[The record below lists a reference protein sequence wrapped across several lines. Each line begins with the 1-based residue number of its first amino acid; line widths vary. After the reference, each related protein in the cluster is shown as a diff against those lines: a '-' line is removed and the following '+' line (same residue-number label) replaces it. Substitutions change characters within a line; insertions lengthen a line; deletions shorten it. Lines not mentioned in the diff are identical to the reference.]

1 MVSDNSVELV
11 LCTLNGEMLLGE
23 LENTGICSQFP
34 IELASAQVK
43 VVSDSPKK
51 CVFNRRGRATTQ
63 KVPAEEE
70 ALQEP
75 KAQTSQTQ
83 EGTQAFIFVPTKEKF
98 RFNFL

>member
-1 MVSDNSVELV
+1 MEK
-11 LCTLNGEMLLGE
+11 LLE
-23 LENTGICSQFP
+23 WAEKQLFNTSSHSP

-63 KVPAEEE
+63 MVPAEEE
-70 ALQEP
+70 ALRQP

-83 EGTQAFIFVPTKEKF
+83 EETQAFVFVPSSEKF